1 MSKFQGVRRI
11 FLSVSFSLIIA
22 FGFLI
27 QVNYAE
33 AGEIGPNQGFDG
45 VLIMGDQ
52 TKTIATTQAAPFGTH
67 GVFILSIDNVS
78 VESKLSFTT
87 TTARGFWTL
96 MTFTL
101 GSMIPIDVT
110 WGLVPLSGKMTRN
123 DVPPVGVGLSIGT
136 VVLTTPVDA
145 ANPVQCR
152 IKITG
157 QKP

>member
-1 MSKFQGVRRI
+1 MSKFQGVKRI

-22 FGFLI
+22 FGLLI
-27 QVNYAE
+27 QVNCAE
-33 AGEIGPNQGFDG
+33 AGGIGPNQGFDS
-45 VLIMGDQ
+45 VLVMGDQ
-52 TKTIATTQAAPFGTH
+52 TQTITTTQAAPFGTH

-78 VESKLSFTT
+78 VESKLTFTT
-87 TTARGFWTL
+87 TTARGIWTL
-96 MTFTL
+96 TTITL

-123 DVPPVGVGLSIGT
+123 DVPPVGVGISIGT
-136 VVLTTPVDA
+136 VILTSPVSA